1 MPLHQ
6 TVRDAL
12 PIRLG
17 DRRYNI
23 DLTRLARSTIDP
35 IRQGLDTQG
44 TPGEQTLNQAGVWKR
59 TRSDWE
65 LGAGQREADMLES
78 KLRKFNASTG
88 INPWTKGE
96 LSLMNLTVHQ
106 TAISATNQYMAQAD
120 NGTNEY
126 LYVCDGNDVKYSIN
140 QGDHWYAWTET
151 VTGPAAAC
159 KGIASDGRYAYVAAD
174 GKVWRID
181 GAAVGGATLD
191 GSNAY
196 WSMSSTDG
204 IWVANGYLITSVGP
218 RLTVLSLGSAP
229 STDADITSSSF
240 PQVDTW
246 TTVIGT
252 PTGIYAAGNK
262 GDRGR
267 IYHIGIT
274 ASTTDLKAPVL
285 AAELP
290 QGETINALSEYSGIL
305 CIGTSKGIRLAQMA
319 LTTHNSFGGSAT
331 GFITYGPRINIDNG
345 VQVFDAQGEF
355 IWFGWEDY
363 DSPFDTT
370 DRSGLGRLSL
380 KEFIGPL
387 VPAYASD
394 LMTPAAAG
402 LSGAVQG
409 IITSTYPA
417 GHALAGQELRLFSV
431 SGSGVWQQEP
441 LFETTGSID
450 EGRFRWGTTE
460 LKAGV
465 SVDMRHSKLLTGQ
478 SIRVTIEDD
487 TGGDYYTDSDVIGSY
502 TPGIKAVQVSSQKD
516 PTDYGLVAS
525 DLQYVSTVSSVT
537 GEYIT
542 PTVKINGPGTSTPTF
557 HRWTVRAVP
566 MPFVAEVIQLP
577 IILTTQTRHD
587 SRDVYQDAYEEYQYL
602 RALLEERSL
611 VTFEIGNESRIV
623 HVAGLSYQAG
633 EITKWTDND
642 KWVEGILTV
651 SIVTVQ
657 GA

>member
-1 MPLHQ
+1 MLLHQ

-44 TPGEQTLNQAGVWKR
+44 TPGEQSLNQAGVWKR
-59 TRSDWE
+59 TRSDWG

-78 KLRKFNASTG
+78 ELRKFNASTG

-96 LSLMNLTVHQ
+96 LSLHKTTDRAWGTSN
-106 TAISATNQYMAQAD
+106 TN
-120 NGTNEY
+120 
-126 LYVCDGNDVKYSIN
+126 LYVATTTSGGTDYVYMSDGSNVLASSN
-140 QGDHWYAWTET
+140 LFGAATTLAAGAT
-151 VTGPAAAC
+151 VSGM
-159 KGIASDGRYAYVAAD
+159 ASDGTSAYASTSAKVQRFSALTMPVATANTD
-174 GKVWRID
+174 
-181 GAAVGGATLD
+181 
-191 GSNAY
+191 Y
-196 WSMSSTDG
+196 WTIASTDG
-204 IWVANGYLITSVGP
+204 VWVANGYLITAVGP
-218 RLTVLSLGSAP
+218 RLTVLSPGSAP
-229 STDADITSSSF
+229 SAAADITSSSF
-240 PQVDTW
+240 SQVDTW

-252 PTGIYAAGNK
+252 PTGIYAAGNQ
-262 GDRGR
+262 GNRGR
-267 IYHIGIT
+267 IYHIGI
-274 ASTTDLKAPVL
+274 ASSTTALRAPVL

-305 CIGTSKGIRLAQMA
+305 CLGTSKGIRLAQMA

-331 GFITYGPRINIDNG
+331 GFITYGPRIDIDNG

-355 IWFGWEDY
+355 IWFGWENY
-363 DSPFDTT
+363 DSPFDATT
-370 DRSGLGRLSL
+370 RSGLGRLSL
-380 KEFIGPL
+380 KEFVGPL

-394 LMTPAAAG
+394 LMVTGQTA
-402 LSGAVQG
+402 AVQG
-409 IITSTYPA
+409 V
-417 GHALAGQELRLFSV
+417 ALSGTTRLFSI
-431 SGSGVWQQEP
+431 SGYGMCKE
-441 LFETTGSID
+441 LTTYETTGSID

-465 SVDMRHSKLLTGQ
+465 SVDLRHSELATGQ
-478 SIRVTIEDD
+478 SIRITIEDD
-487 TGGDYYTDSDVIGSY
+487 TGGDYYTDSEVIGSY

-542 PTVKINGPGTSTPTF
+542 PTIKINGPGTSTPTF
-557 HRWTVRAVP
+557 YRWTVRAVP
-566 MPFVAEVIQLP
+566 MPFVSEMIQLP
-577 IILTTQTRHD
+577 IILTTQTKHE
-587 SRDVYQDAYEEYQYL
+587 SRDVYQDVYDEYQYL
-602 RALLEERSL
+602 RALLEERAL
-611 VTFEIGNESRIV
+611 VTFEIGNESRII

-633 EITKWTDND
+633 EIMKWTDND

>member
-6 TVRDAL
+6 TVRDVL

-23 DLTRLARSTIDP
+23 DLTRLARSTIGP

-78 KLRKFNASTG
+78 ELRKFNASTG

-96 LSLMNLTVHQ
+96 LSLHKTTDRAWGTSN
-106 TAISATNQYMAQAD
+106 TN
-120 NGTNEY
+120 
-126 LYVCDGNDVKYSIN
+126 LYVATATSGGTDYVYMSDGSNVLASSN
-140 QGDHWYAWTET
+140 LFGAATTLAAGAT
-151 VTGPAAAC
+151 VSGM
-159 KGIASDGRYAYVAAD
+159 ASDGTSAYAGTSA
-174 GKVWRID
+174 KVQRFSALTMPTSTANTDYWTI
-181 GAAVGGATLD
+181 
-191 GSNAY
+191 SN
-196 WSMSSTDG
+196 TDG
-204 IWVANGYLITSVGP
+204 VWVANGYLITAVGP
-218 RLTVLSLGSAP
+218 RLPVLSPGTAP

-240 PQVDTW
+240 SQVDTW

-252 PTGIYAAGNK
+252 PTGIYAAGNQ
-262 GDRGR
+262 GNRGR
-267 IYHIGIT
+267 IYHIGIA
-274 ASTTDLKAPVL
+274 ASTTDLRAPVL

-290 QGETINALSEYSGIL
+290 QGETINALSEYSGML
-305 CIGTSKGIRLAQMA
+305 CVGTSKGIRLAQMA

-331 GFITYGPRINIDNG
+331 GFITYGPRIDIDNG

-355 IWFGWEDY
+355 IWFGWENY

-370 DRSGLGRLSL
+370 TRSGLGRLSL
-380 KEFIGPL
+380 KEFVGPL

-394 LMTPAAAG
+394 LMVTSQTA
-402 LSGAVQG
+402 AVQG
-409 IITSTYPA
+409 VVLSGTT
-417 GHALAGQELRLFSV
+417 RLFSI
-431 SGSGVWQQEP
+431 SGYGMCKEMTTY
-441 LFETTGSID
+441 ETTGSID

-465 SVDMRHSKLLTGQ
+465 SVDMRHSELLTDQ
-478 SIRVTIEDD
+478 SIRITIEDD

-502 TPGIKAVQVSSQKD
+502 PPGIKAVQVASQKD

-542 PTVKINGPGTSTPTF
+542 PTIKINGPGTSTPTF
-557 HRWTVRAVP
+557 YRWTVRAVP
-566 MPFVAEVIQLP
+566 MSFVAEIIQLP

-611 VTFEIGNESRIV
+611 VTFEIGNESRII

>member
-1 MPLHQ
+1 MALLHQ

-59 TRSDWE
+59 TRTDWE

-78 KLRKFNASTG
+78 EQRRFNASTG
-88 INPWTKGE
+88 INPWVKGE
-96 LSLMNLTVHQ
+96 LSLLKTTAAVGSTLSSTNLHMAAT
-106 TAISATNQYMAQAD
+106 TISGTPDVNYAYVS
-120 NGTNEY
+120 NGSNVLASLDLFTS
-126 LYVCDGNDVKYSIN
+126 GA
-140 QGDHWYAWTET
+140 GT
-151 VTGPAAAC
+151 VTLAAGATVS
-159 KGIASDGRYAYVAAD
+159 GMASDG
-174 GKVWRID
+174 
-181 GAAVGGATLD
+181 T
-191 GSNAY
+191 NAY
-196 WSMSSTDG
+196 AGTSAKVQRFSALTMPTSTANTDYWTIPNTDG
-204 IWVANGYLITSVGP
+204 VWVANGYLITAVGP
-218 RLTVLSLGSAP
+218 RLTVLSPGTAP

-240 PQVDTW
+240 SQVDTW

-252 PTGIYAAGNK
+252 PTGIYAAGNQ
-262 GDRGR
+262 GNRGR
-267 IYHIGIT
+267 VYHIGIA
-274 ASTTDLKAPVL
+274 ASTTDLRAPVM

-305 CIGTSKGIRLAQMA
+305 CLGTSKGIRLAQMA
-319 LTTHNSFGGSAT
+319 LTNRNSFGGSST
-331 GFITYGPRINIDNG
+331 GFITYGPRIDITNG

-355 IWFGWEDY
+355 IWFGWENY
-363 DSPFDTT
+363 NSPFDATT
-370 DRSGLGRLSL
+370 RSGLGRLSL
-380 KEFIGPL
+380 GEFVSPL

-394 LMTPAAAG
+394 LMVTG
-402 LSGAVQG
+402 QTGAVQG
-409 IITSTYPA
+409 VVLTGTT
-417 GHALAGQELRLFSV
+417 RLFSV
-431 SGSGVWQQEP
+431 SGVGVYKEHATTH
-441 LFETTGSID
+441 ETTGSID

-465 SVDMRHSKLLTGQ
+465 SVDLRHSELATGQ
-478 SIRVTIEDD
+478 SIRITIEDD
-487 TGGDYYTDSDVIGSY
+487 TGGDYYTDSDVVGSY

-542 PTVKINGPGTSTPTF
+542 PTIKLTGPGTSTPTLR
-557 HRWTVRAVP
+557 RWTVRAVP
-566 MPFVAEVIQLP
+566 MPFVSEIIQLP
-577 IILTTQTRHD
+577 VILTTQTGYD
-587 SRDVYQDAYEEYQYL
+587 NRDIYQDTYEEYQYL
-602 RALLEERSL
+602 RSLLEERSL
-611 VTFEIGNESRIV
+611 VTFEVGDESRIV

-633 EITKWTDND
+633 EVTKWASGG